1 MTETSLREQRSA
13 PKLDAKV
20 AEDIARETGTR
31 VDVVQRIYEEELA
44 TLVDR
49 ARITQFLGLLADRRG
64 ACTPAPGLTPTQPL
78 MAGSAPFAARWS
90 DDARGNSRS
99 APTRRVD

>member
-49 ARITQFLGLLADRRG
+49 ARITQFLGLLADRRV
-64 ACTPAPGLTPTQPL
+64 
-78 MAGSAPFAARWS
+78 
-90 DDARGNSRS
+90 
-99 APTRRVD
+99 RVRLRQDSLQRNP